1 VIRFVHRR
9 GKHVLLDLD
18 NDQTL
23 IVHLRMSGRFLLLN
37 NTHENP
43 KFTHAVFDLGDG
55 DRLVFE
61 DQRHFGLMKIVQT
74 AELSSAKE
82 LVKLAPEPFTDDFS
96 VDYLSSALRRSN
108 RSLKE
113 FLLDQTKVCGL
124 GNIYAAEAMFL
135 AGIHPA
141 KNAAKLSRKRT
152 QTLYENIRLVLAEA
166 IDAGSTLNTDPQNP
180 EIGYYGGRYED
191 YWRVYGREDLP
202 CPTCQTMIVR
212 LKQAGR
218 SSFYCPQCQ
227 KK

>member
-1 VIRFVHRR
+1 MRPNHSPTTSRR
-9 GKHVLLDLD
+9 
-18 NDQTL
+18 N
-23 IVHLRMSGRFLLLN
+23 IY
-37 NTHENP
+37 
-43 KFTHAVFDLGDG
+43 FT
-55 DRLVFE
+55 
-61 DQRHFGLMKIVQT
+61 
-74 AELSSAKE
+74 S
-82 LVKLAPEPFTDDFS
+82 
-96 VDYLSSALRRSN
+96 LRRSN

-152 QTLYENIRLVLAEA
+152 QTLYEKIRLVLTEA

-202 CPTCQTMIVR
+202 CP
-212 LKQAGR
+212 G
-218 SSFYCPQCQ
+218 CQ
-227 KK
+227 KLDRQAETSRSLLVLLSGVSTKIGQIARHDYPLDSRGLKSQYRKYFQW